1 LIRNI
6 SILVTLLLLP
16 TIGFSVDKVIYGD
29 DDRVDFPQNL
39 NRNLRALS
47 NSTMAMIKKE
57 RLKTIRDGS
66 SYTLA
71 DHIKTLGDT
80 YNLCEEENF
89 RNQPATAMCTGFL
102 ISPNHVMTAGHCYGN
117 SEQSIEER
125 CESSYWVFD
134 YYVTNQDNPFEIE
147 MAAENVYNCAKVVA
161 HKYDNRGLD
170 YAIVELDRPVLNRTP
185 FKLNLDHPVSLNQE
199 LVIMGFPWGL
209 PGKIAENSR
218 VLNIDDP
225 NYFAANLDSFQGN
238 SGSPIINA
246 NTFEVEGIL
255 VRGKPDYSFKEDEEG
270 NRCTT
275 MNVCSEDGSECSA
288 GNNSSL
294 IAEEGTKLTTIKEEI
309 LKAIERY

>member
-66 SYTLA
+66 SYTLV

-80 YNLCEEENF
+80 YNLCEGENF
-89 RNQPATAMCTGFL
+89 RNQPAVAMCTGFL
-102 ISPNHVMTAGHCYGN
+102 ITPNHVMTAGHCYGN
-117 SEQSIEER
+117 SEQTIEER
-125 CESSYWVFD
+125 CESAYWVFD

-161 HKYDNRGLD
+161 HKYDYRGLD